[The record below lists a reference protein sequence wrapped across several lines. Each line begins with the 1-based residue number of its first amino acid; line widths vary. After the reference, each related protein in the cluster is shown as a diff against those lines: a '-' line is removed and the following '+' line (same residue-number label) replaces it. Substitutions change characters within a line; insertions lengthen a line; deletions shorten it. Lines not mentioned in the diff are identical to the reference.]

1 MMMMKMA
8 IMVKRMMMA
17 KMRKVMMMVMAIY
30 VPSQLAKR
38 PLVDVNS
45 INCDSACGIVFK
57 VFFDIDD

>member
-1 MMMMKMA
+1 MMML
-8 IMVKRMMMA
+8 MMMLMLMM
-17 KMRKVMMMVMAIY
+17 MRKVMMMVMAIY

-45 INCDSACGIVFK
+45 INCDSTCGIVFK